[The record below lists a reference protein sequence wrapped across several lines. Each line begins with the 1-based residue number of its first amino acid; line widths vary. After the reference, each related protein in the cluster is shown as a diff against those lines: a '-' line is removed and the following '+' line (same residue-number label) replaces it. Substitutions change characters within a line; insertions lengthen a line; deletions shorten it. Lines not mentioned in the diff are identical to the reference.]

1 MKYATSVID
10 DHDKDDYY
18 NNSSNDYNDG
28 GMSHQTHLMKC
39 AGVSGTKR
47 RQAAQMTI
55 YVLRLGGLGLQGKSM
70 LLTMRRQ
77 AIETHLQFWVR
88 PITITSITPNTT
100 YKEKFVFVFSKF

>member
-1 MKYATSVID
+1 MPPASSMTMTKMIID
-10 DHDKDDYY
+10 

-55 YVLRLGGLGLQGKSM
+55 YVLRLGGLG
-70 LLTMRRQ
+70 
-77 AIETHLQFWVR
+77 F
-88 PITITSITPNTT
+88 
-100 YKEKFVFVFSKF
+100 